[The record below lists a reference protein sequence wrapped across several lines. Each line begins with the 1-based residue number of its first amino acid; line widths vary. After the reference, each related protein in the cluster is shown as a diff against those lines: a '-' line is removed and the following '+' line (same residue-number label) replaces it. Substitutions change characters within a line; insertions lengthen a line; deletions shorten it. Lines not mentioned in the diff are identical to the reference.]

1 MAYAVPQLTDYGM
14 SLLVRAVGGET
25 ITFTRMAIGN
35 GDVPAGT
42 DPTSLNNLINEQ
54 LSFGIASIEAQDA
67 YNVRIIG
74 RFDSTQI
81 QNDFRWKEIGVFCVG
96 EKTQSFSGNGSTK
109 TFTITDKPASLN
121 YVSVSGSIVTISSY
135 NSSTGVVTLASAP
148 ASGTNN
154 VMVSYPDYE
163 HEKLYAY
170 SNDGNNAGMLK
181 ANASDVTAEQS
192 LALIIE
198 VGRASSVTAIIAPS
212 VLYVQQAEF
221 DTHLQATNP
230 HGITKETIGLG
241 NVPNVT
247 INNQTPTYS
256 TPSASSNLTSGE
268 TMSTAFGKIAR
279 AIMNLISHISNHN
292 NPHGD
297 TPASIGAASAEHTHS
312 AADMTLGVLSTIR
325 GGTGKSSW
333 SKNGIVHMNSSNNGF
348 AQATVPSVESFLVQN
363 NGAPYWIPTSSIG
376 KRTVKYVVGTTAAGH
391 KATDCDYLC
400 TGADDQVVINR
411 ALSALPSTGGTV
423 YLLDGTYNTTGDITL
438 SKTGTTLT
446 GGGAARINLGTTGS
460 AGYSVKITANACTV
474 RDIYIIGN
482 INPTN
487 GVYAY
492 NVSRAL
498 ITGVR
503 GKNMCICC
511 DTCTNSIVTANF
523 SGESNGYNTA
533 FHLLGGS
540 GNILSN
546 NNASGAWYC
555 IRVENEKN
563 ITVANNV
570 VLSANEYGIYGS
582 GCSNISISGNS
593 VYSNV
598 GGLTT
603 GCYFTTCKNIT
614 FTTNTV
620 QLDSGASGD
629 TTTFSSCQKV
639 LIIGNTFKNTVSSHY
654 ALKIASCSYI
664 LHTHNI
670 HMAYSSSYYIYTSG
684 NSNYQQDYN
693 LSITETT

>member
-109 TFTITDKPASLN
+109 TFTITDKPTSLN

-247 INNQTPTYS
+247 TNNQTPTYS
-256 TPSASSNLTSGE
+256 TPSAASNLTSGE

-312 AADMTLGVLSTIR
+312 AADVNLGSFSVQR
-325 GGTGKSSW
+325 GGTGNSFFSQGSILKG
-333 SKNGIVHMNSSNNGF
+333 NGSGALSTIYGIGALF
-348 AQATVPSVESFLVQN
+348 ATTSGQPKMGILPVSLGGTGATSLS
-363 NGAPYWIPTSSIG
+363 
-376 KRTVKYVVGTTAAGH
+376 AAGIP
-391 KATDCDYLC
+391 KIV
-400 TGADDQVVINR
+400 TGA
-411 ALSALPSTGGTV
+411 
-423 YLLDGTYNTTGDITL
+423 YNGSGEYGSSHKITL
-438 SKTGTTLT
+438 SFASTPRLLLVMPTENTSGGTY
-446 GGGAARINLGTTGS
+446 GGFLAI
-460 AGYSVKITANACTV
+460 
-474 RDIYIIGN
+474 
-482 INPTN
+482 N
-487 GVYAY
+487 GV
-492 NVSRAL
+492 
-498 ITGVR
+498 
-503 GKNMCICC
+503 
-511 DTCTNSIVTANF
+511 
-523 SGESNGYNTA
+523 
-533 FHLLGGS
+533 
-540 GNILSN
+540 
-546 NNASGAWYC
+546 ASLMA
-555 IRVENEKN
+555 
-563 ITVANNV
+563 
-570 VLSANEYGIYGS
+570 
-582 GCSNISISGNS
+582 
-593 VYSNV
+593 
-598 GGLTT
+598 GGLNDDVDNSNSKL
-603 GCYFTTCKNIT
+603 YFTWNGT
-614 FTTNTV
+614 
-620 QLDSGASGD
+620 D
-629 TTTFSSCQKV
+629 
-639 LIIGNTFKNTVSSHY
+639 VSW
-654 ALKIASCSYI
+654 
-664 LHTHNI
+664 
-670 HMAYSSSYYIYTSG
+670 YSSSG
-684 NSNYQQDYN
+684 AKWQQN
-693 LSITETT
+693 LSGREYSYFAIL